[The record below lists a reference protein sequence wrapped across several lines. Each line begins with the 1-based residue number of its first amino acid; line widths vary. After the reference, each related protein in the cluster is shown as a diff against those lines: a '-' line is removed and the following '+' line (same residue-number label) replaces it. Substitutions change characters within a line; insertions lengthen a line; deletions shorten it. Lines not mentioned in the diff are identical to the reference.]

1 MLEKLLNKDTEEY
14 RNHLRQ
20 KRKPLLQ
27 AFDIHK
33 TNVFYGICIETE
45 QERKEIL
52 DWYYRLLDLDET
64 AIDNPPEHIR
74 RHLQNAKTN
83 NISY

>member
-1 MLEKLLNKDTEEY
+1 MLEKLLNKNTEEY
-14 RNHLRQ
+14 RNFLRT
-20 KRKPLLQ
+20 KRQPLLE

-33 TNVFYGICIETE
+33 TNVSYGICVETE

-64 AIDNPPEHIR
+64 AIDNPPKEIA
-74 RHLQNAKTN
+74 RHL
-83 NISY
+83 

>member
-20 KRKPLLQ
+20 KREPLLQ

-45 QERKEIL
+45 EEHNEIL
-52 DWYYRLLDLDET
+52 KWYYDLLDLKET
-64 AIDNPPEHIR
+64 AINNVPQHIQ
-74 RHLQNAKTN
+74 RHL
-83 NISY
+83 

>member
-1 MLEKLLNKDTEEY
+1 MLEKLLNKNTEEY
-14 RNHLRQ
+14 RNYLRQ

-45 QERKEIL
+45 EEHKLIL
-52 DWYYRLLDLDET
+52 DWYYDLLDLKES
-64 AIDNPPEHIR
+64 AIDNPPEHIKK
-74 RHLQNAKTN
+74 HL
-83 NISY
+83 

>member
-1 MLEKLLNKDTEEY
+1 MLDKLLNKDTEEY

-20 KRKPLLQ
+20 KRETLLQ

-45 QERKEIL
+45 IEHAEITS
-52 DWYYRLLDLDET
+52 WYYDLLDLKEE
-64 AIDNPPEHIR
+64 AINNPPEHIK
-74 RHLQNAKTN
+74 RHLKGVKYA
-83 NISY
+83 